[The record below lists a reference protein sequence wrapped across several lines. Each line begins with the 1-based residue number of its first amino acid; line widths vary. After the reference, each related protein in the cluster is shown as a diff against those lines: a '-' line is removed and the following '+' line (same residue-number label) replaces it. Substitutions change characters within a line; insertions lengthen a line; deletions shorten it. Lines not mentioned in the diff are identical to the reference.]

1 MVLICSALFASTAL
15 CQSHETE
22 VYLFWQRGCVH
33 CEDAVNY
40 VTRLEA
46 RDTSVR
52 VHYLELRGADNRA
65 FYRAALEHLELT
77 RLAVPLTVIDTTAI
91 VGYLDDASTGREI
104 DELIAGCARSACVNT
119 LAELAADM
127 PTSDDRALALAAIDA
142 SPATPNPAPAA
153 GSAAGGAVRV
163 RLPWLGEVDPQSLSL
178 PVLTVVLASV
188 DGFNPCAMWVL
199 IFLVGLLLGLQ
210 DPVRRWMLGGI
221 FLLTTALVYYGVI
234 AAWLNV
240 LLVLGLVAWL
250 RIVVG
255 VGAVAGGAYY
265 AYQYFQSGE
274 ALCRVASAAERQSV
288 TARLRA
294 AALEPRFFAAAAAI
308 AMLAVGV
315 NFVEL
320 LCSAGIPAVYTQVLV
335 LTPMP
340 AWQHHLWLALYVLV
354 FLADDVAIFVAAM
367 LTLKVTGGAGR
378 YAHHAQLVGGVVL
391 LVVGALLIGRP
402 EWLRFG

>member
-1 MVLICSALFASTAL
+1 VLICSALFASAAL

-33 CEDAVNY
+33 CEDAVDY

-46 RDTSVR
+46 RDPSVR
-52 VHYLELRGADNRA
+52 VHYLELRGADNRV
-65 FYRAALEHLELT
+65 FYRAALERLELT

-91 VGYLDDASTGREI
+91 VGYLDDASTGRQI
-104 DELIAGCARSACVNT
+104 DELVARCAQSVCVNT
-119 LAELAADM
+119 LAALAVEM
-127 PTSDDRALALAAIDA
+127 PMSDDRGLALGAIDA
-142 SPATPNPAPAA
+142 SPVIPNGAPAV
-153 GSAAGGAVRV
+153 GGAAREAV
-163 RLPWLGEVDPQSLSL
+163 RLPWLGEVDLQSSSL
-178 PVLTVVLASV
+178 PVLTVVLAAV

-199 IFLVGLLLGLQ
+199 VFLIGLLLGLQ
-210 DPVRRWMLGGI
+210 DPVRRWMLGGV

-255 VGAVAGGAYY
+255 IGALAGGVYY
-265 AYQYFQSGE
+265 AYQYFRSGE

-288 TARLRA
+288 TTRLRA

-320 LCSAGIPAVYTQVLV
+320 LCSAGIPAVYTQVLA

-340 AWQHHLWLALYVLV
+340 TWQHHLWLALYVLV

-367 LTLKVTGGAGR
+367 LTLKVTGAAGR

>member
-250 RIVVG
+250 
-255 VGAVAGGAYY
+255 
-265 AYQYFQSGE
+265 
-274 ALCRVASAAERQSV
+274 
-288 TARLRA
+288 
-294 AALEPRFFAAAAAI
+294 
-308 AMLAVGV
+308 
-315 NFVEL
+315 
-320 LCSAGIPAVYTQVLV
+320 
-335 LTPMP
+335 
-340 AWQHHLWLALYVLV
+340 
-354 FLADDVAIFVAAM
+354 
-367 LTLKVTGGAGR
+367 
-378 YAHHAQLVGGVVL
+378 
-391 LVVGALLIGRP
+391 
-402 EWLRFG
+402 